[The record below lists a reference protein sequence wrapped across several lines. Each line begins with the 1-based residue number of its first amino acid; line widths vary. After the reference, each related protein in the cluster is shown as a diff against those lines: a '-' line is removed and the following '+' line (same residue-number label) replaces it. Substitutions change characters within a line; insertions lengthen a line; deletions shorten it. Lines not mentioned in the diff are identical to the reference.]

1 MEYDYGVLEYS
12 RVLVEYDTN
21 TSGDKVVYL
30 PLCVQLSAPLTGSKL
45 HTRVWIAGH
54 DSLPVAACISL
65 VVRWPRTGRLY
76 PIRIVFLH
84 LDESKSGFI

>member
-30 PLCVQLSAPLTGSKL
+30 PLCVQLSAPLTGFVL
-45 HTRVWIAGH
+45 FEVGCRRVAHITAASGG
-54 DSLPVAACISL
+54 SRCSYPTFEPVKTPIY
-65 VVRWPRTGRLY
+65 P
-76 PIRIVFLH
+76 PIRPPTARH
-84 LDESKSGFI
+84 